1 MEYYENRITEY
12 LQALKRLPREGIQ
25 PDALRNLV
33 GESGI
38 RELREKGIVILM
50 GDNGE
55 SMYRLTRYGENILKN
70 PSY

>member
-1 MEYYENRITEY
+1 MEYYENRMTEY
-12 LQALKRLPREGIQ
+12 LQALQRLPGEDIQ
-25 PDALRNLV
+25 PDALGNLV